1 MDKGIDSAC
10 MQHRLGAPELS
21 CVTSR
26 LEQCTSVRQNGG
38 LTTKNT
44 PEKSSFVCSLF
55 NDAVV
60 ESDHIV
66 CG

>member
-1 MDKGIDSAC
+1 MDKGIESAR
-10 MQHRLGAPELS
+10 MQHRLGSPDLS
-21 CVTSR
+21 SVTSR
-26 LEQCTSVRQNGG
+26 LEQCTSVRQNGC
-38 LTTKNT
+38 LTTENT
-44 PEKSSFVCSLF
+44 PEKSSLACSLF